1 MKNLI
6 SQIYFDRTQ
15 YYSDKFKKMRFK
27 IQECGKY
34 QPSRI
39 FIENNLAVETTMSAA
54 KIQAVTLGINLELK
68 NMIKYCANNNH

>member
-1 MKNLI
+1 
-6 SQIYFDRTQ
+6 
-15 YYSDKFKKMRFK
+15 MRFK

-68 NMIKYCANNNH
+68 NMIKYCANNKH

>member
-1 MKNLI
+1 
-6 SQIYFDRTQ
+6 
-15 YYSDKFKKMRFK
+15 MRFK

-68 NMIKYCANNNH
+68 NMIKYCANNNHWV